1 MKTKSNLITC
11 FFFIS
16 FLVLTSVNKIQDTSL
31 FEGAFDGHEDY
42 GYNFIGVDEDGG
54 EYTMTFQ
61 EVDAKVMEDFNLDID
76 DLIGTKFSVTYK
88 TKTET
93 IKDEDGFDED
103 IETLTIVGLEKL

>member
-1 MKTKSNLITC
+1 MNTKSRLIPC
-11 FFFIS
+11 LLLIS
-16 FLVLTSVNKIQDTSL
+16 FLVLTSVNNLQDTST
-31 FEGAFDGHEDY
+31 FERTFDGHEDY

-93 IKDEDGFDED
+93 IKDEDGFDEE
-103 IETLTIVGLEKL
+103 IETLTIIGLEKL